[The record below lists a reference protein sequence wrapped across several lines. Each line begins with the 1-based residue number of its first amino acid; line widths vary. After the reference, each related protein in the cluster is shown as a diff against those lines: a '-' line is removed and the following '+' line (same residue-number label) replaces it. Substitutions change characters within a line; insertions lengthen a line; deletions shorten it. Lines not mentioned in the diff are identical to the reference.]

1 METGVD
7 KRRGALYSALGL
19 IGVVALWWIGTLTF
33 LSEVRIPSP
42 DGVIRSLVQD
52 GFAFYWPHF
61 SVTIH
66 EAALGFFWGN
76 LAAILLASVVLVL
89 PWTERLI
96 TQIAVISYC
105 IPIVAVAPV
114 LFIVIGAPSTGEP
127 SGTAVA
133 LAVLAVF
140 FTTVVGTLLGLKSAD
155 AASLDVVTVY
165 GGNRLTQLRKVR
177 AIAALPSVLNALQI
191 AAPAALLGAIL
202 GEYVGGV
209 RQGVGLALM
218 IAQTNLDVERAWAL
232 GLLCAAVAG
241 AAYAAF
247 GLIGRL
253 LTPWSKGGA

>member
-1 METGVD
+1 MIQFENAGGLNRQQWLQLASEQVE
-7 KRRGALYSALGL
+7 KMRG
-19 IGVVALWWIGTLTF
+19 
-33 LSEVRIPSP
+33 SEVRA
-42 DGVIRSLVQD
+42 G
-52 GFAFYWPHF
+52 AH
-61 SVTIH
+61 
-66 EAALGFFWGN
+66 AAL
-76 LAAILLASVVLVL
+76 LAAKIDPGWVADVPGYSRMTVAPTEDKPGVLVVQYNGHDENDPKRLLAVMTALYEVNA
-89 PWTERLI
+89 PMKDRAARLRQELEDLDRQKREMDEA
-96 TQIAVISYC
+96 QIFRTMASY
-105 IPIVAVAPV
+105 APAFGM
-114 LFIVIGAPSTGEP
+114 L
-127 SGTAVA
+127 
-133 LAVLAVF
+133 
-140 FTTVVGTLLGLKSAD
+140 GTLLGLKSAD